1 MKRVF
6 SSADHLLVHHFKNI
20 LQATGIA
27 CEVRNE
33 FLMGGAGDL
42 PVFDCW
48 PELWVAD
55 VDAARAR
62 AVIEAESRDDP
73 PAAGDWTCGHCGTV
87 CEPQFDA
94 CWRCGRGRDVT

>member
-6 SSADHLLVHHFKNI
+6 SAGDHLLVHHFKNI
-20 LQATGIA
+20 LQTTGIA

-55 VDAARAR
+55 IDAARAR
-62 AVIEAESRDDP
+62 EIIEAESRDAA
-73 PAAGDWTCGHCGTV
+73 PAAADWTCRHCGTV

-94 CWRCGRGRDVT
+94 CWQCGRSRDVT

>member
-6 SSADHLLVHHFKNI
+6 SGADRLLAHHYKNV
-20 LQATGIA
+20 LQTAGIA

-55 VDAARAR
+55 ADAARAR
-62 AVIEAESRDDP
+62 ELIEAESRDEV
-73 PAAGDWTCGHCGTV
+73 PAAADWTCRHCGTV

-94 CWRCGRGRDVT
+94 CWRCARPRGD